1 MRHTKV
7 RVYYT
12 SPIRPLPLP
21 FSPPSTL
28 PPLHSVPAPL
38 PSLLQSGPQTQL
50 WDLGER
56 YELPQRYIL
65 EPKSR
70 VWWRLKNPIRRLDS
84 VPTVPP
90 PLGIFVRSVRGAMTP
105 LIRRRE
111 RRKANGTLRFY
122 RAIMLPASKMI
133 PAALQCRRNSVPRLS
148 PDLQHTGVNK

>member
-7 RVYYT
+7 RVHYT

-90 PLGIFVRSVRGAMTP
+90 PRNFCTLCAWGHDAPDSKERAKKGERHAEVLPCHHAASFKDDPRSITVSEKFCSTVV
-105 LIRRRE
+105 
-111 RRKANGTLRFY
+111 T
-122 RAIMLPASKMI
+122 
-133 PAALQCRRNSVPRLS
+133 
-148 PDLQHTGVNK
+148 